1 MFMSSFAYLQERL
14 EDEQDR
20 RTISQRKFE
29 AVWKKNGIL
38 TSLEEPPSATRT
50 CILLP
55 PPGKQVER
63 VNQNIK
69 QTHV

>member
-1 MFMSSFAYLQERL
+1 MNKII
-14 EDEQDR
+14 EQNVKE
-20 RTISQRKFE
+20 SLKLCGE
-29 AVWKKNGIL
+29 KKGIL

-63 VNQNIK
+63 VNQSVK